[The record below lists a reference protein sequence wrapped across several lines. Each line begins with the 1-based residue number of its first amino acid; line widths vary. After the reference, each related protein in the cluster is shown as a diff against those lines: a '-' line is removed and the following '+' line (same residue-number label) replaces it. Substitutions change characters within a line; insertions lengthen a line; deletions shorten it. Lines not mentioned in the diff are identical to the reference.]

1 MRLNFQV
8 RLFLNLALLI
18 TSLFLILGI
27 WSYINL
33 THRLYQRI
41 TYRAEHQAEQIA
53 SLESLQHAV
62 ERKDIAS
69 IARIMSNISRFSD
82 ASFIVVGDTQA
93 IHLYHSV
100 KPDVVGT
107 KMVGGDN
114 ASVLAGKKTITQ
126 RRGTLGMSLRS
137 KVPIFNA
144 QGKVIG
150 IISIGYLQSY
160 LDGISLSH
168 ILHITA
174 AVLGIIIILFIFS
187 WYFTRSI
194 KRQIFSLE
202 PYEIGMLVRQ
212 QQAVLESI
220 YEGVISIDEQG
231 NINTINT
238 AALHMLAPD
247 AEGGQSLIGRP
258 ITTLIHTLSFLDPQV
273 MCDSDAHDEIAVF
286 NQLTVIASRVR
297 IYVEDKLQGWVITFR
312 DQSEIDSFSAQLSQ
326 VKRHVNDLRV
336 MRHEQLNRMSTISGL
351 LSMGHYQEALKYVQA
366 QSSHAQQVLDFLA
379 HRFHSPLLC
388 GLLLGKYSRGQ
399 EKSVELNF
407 DPGCFLPAQSTVFTD
422 SELISIIGNLLDNA
436 IEATQKMPLPH
447 RPVEVLIQQNE
458 RELLIEIADHGIGIS
473 PELKSSMFLPGI
485 TTKQDGD
492 HGLGLH
498 LIASYVNRA
507 NGIIEVSDN
516 SPDGTIFS
524 LFIPVPSPAPVQT
537 EELSYAT

>member
-8 RLFLNLALLI
+8 KLFLNLAFLI

-27 WSYINL
+27 WSYVSV

-41 TYRAEHQAEQIA
+41 AYRAEHQAEQIA

-62 ERKDIAS
+62 ERKDIPG
-69 IARIMSNISRFSD
+69 IAHIMSKISNFSD
-82 ASFIVVGDTQA
+82 ASFIVIGDAQA

-100 KPDVVGT
+100 TPTVIGT
-107 KMVGGDN
+107 RMVGGDN

-126 RRGTLGMSLRS
+126 RRGNLGVSLRS
-137 KVPIFNA
+137 KVPILNA

-174 AVLGIIIILFIFS
+174 AVLCIIIILFIFS

-212 QQAVLESI
+212 QKAVLESI
-220 YEGVISIDEQG
+220 YEGVISIDENG
-231 NINTINT
+231 KINTLNC
-238 AALHMLAPD
+238 AAMNMLKPD
-247 AEGGQSLIGRP
+247 LTSECTLIGKP
-258 ITTLIHTLSFLDPQV
+258 ISSLLSTISFLDPQI
-273 MCDSDAHDEIAVF
+273 MRDNDAHDEIAIF

-297 IYVEDKLQGWVITFR
+297 IFVEDRLQGWVITFR
-312 DQSEIDSFSAQLSQ
+312 DQSDIDSFSAQLSQ
-326 VKRHVNDLRV
+326 VKHHVNDLRV

-351 LSMGHYQEALKYVQA
+351 LSMGHYEEALNYVQA

-399 EKSVELNF
+399 EKSVVLNF
-407 DPGCFLPAQSTVFTD
+407 DPGSFLPAQSPVFSD

-447 RPVEVLIQQNE
+447 QPVEVLIQQNE

-507 NGIIEVSDN
+507 NGTIEVSDN
-516 SPDGTIFS
+516 IPNGTIFS
-524 LFIPVPSPAPVQT
+524 LFIPVPSPTPIKT